1 MKSILAFLLV
11 IISSL
16 QGLAQ
21 KKPAPAVKSDSLKV
35 VQILSA
41 DRYGFKKLDSIT
53 ELLIMVGKVAIKQE
67 NTIFYADSAVYN
79 RNGKIVEAFKH
90 VHINDNDSI
99 DAYSDYLLYYTD
111 TKIAFLQD
119 RVRLTDGK
127 SNLYTDN
134 LQYDVNQKTG
144 VYRNGGKVING
155 TSVLT
160 SSEGTYYADIKDVY
174 FKNNVKLKDPKY
186 FLQSD
191 SLLYNTNSQIAT
203 FITKTYIEDSAHRTI
218 TTREGFYDL
227 QNKNASFGRRPT
239 IRDGAATVIANQVQT
254 DEKTGI
260 NVLTG
265 DAVYKDTA
273 QGIVLLG
280 NYIISNKINGTL
292 LATEKPIMILKQDK
306 DSTFVAADTLYSGRL
321 SDLKIELEQRR
332 ILDSIQHYK
341 DSLVTAAEEQ
351 KLLESSVVQTAPD
364 SLSAKLKDSLLRARR
379 DSIELAKKLYG
390 SLPDIAKAT
399 GKESQSALQK
409 DSAEAPIITI
419 VSDSTAPD
427 SNLVKDSKQPIL
439 TDSLQNPQDTIA
451 RVLPALRKT
460 AWHG

>member
-11 IISSL
+11 IISSS

-21 KKPAPAVKSDSLKV
+21 KKPAPAAKSDSLKV

-41 DRYGFKKLDSIT
+41 DRYGFKKLDSLT

-111 TKIAFLQD
+111 TKMALLRD
-119 RVRLTDGK
+119 HVRLTDGK
-127 SNLYTDN
+127 SNLYTDD

-218 TTREGFYDL
+218 TTREGY
-227 QNKNASFGRRPT
+227 
-239 IRDGAATVIANQVQT
+239 
-254 DEKTGI
+254 
-260 NVLTG
+260 
-265 DAVYKDTA
+265 Y
-273 QGIVLLG
+273 
-280 NYIISNKINGTL
+280 
-292 LATEKPIMILKQDK
+292 
-306 DSTFVAADTLYSGRL
+306 
-321 SDLKIELEQRR
+321 
-332 ILDSIQHYK
+332 
-341 DSLVTAAEEQ
+341 
-351 KLLESSVVQTAPD
+351 
-364 SLSAKLKDSLLRARR
+364 
-379 DSIELAKKLYG
+379 
-390 SLPDIAKAT
+390 
-399 GKESQSALQK
+399 
-409 DSAEAPIITI
+409 
-419 VSDSTAPD
+419 
-427 SNLVKDSKQPIL
+427 
-439 TDSLQNPQDTIA
+439 
-451 RVLPALRKT
+451 
-460 AWHG
+460 